1 MIENHFFSTHRR
13 EGDVDFFFAAGE
25 GSGDVELNAS
35 CEGRTVEIWDAV
47 KCGRARC
54 PHRAASNGKTRVS
67 LDLPIG
73 GSCFIVFAPKGV
85 CENSRVERVERVD
98 VSITN
103 AWQVSFA
110 YHDGIS
116 AAPPAAMTMPAL
128 RDWMTFGEEG
138 KADSAALRYFSGTAK
153 YRTTFSWRRDGVIAP
168 YHATL
173 ATGSLPSGIA
183 HVYVNGADCGV
194 AWCAPWEVDISSAV
208 RKGENEI
215 EIRYANNWH
224 NRLVGDCFL
233 KPEERVTRST
243 LHYWR
248 HSRKDAADKDRSRR
262 RTRYSGPSADDPLQP
277 SGLLGPVKLLLAK

>member
-1 MIENHFFSTHRR
+1 M
-13 EGDVDFFFAAGE
+13 
-25 GSGDVELNAS
+25 
-35 CEGRTVEIWDAV
+35 
-47 KCGRARC
+47 

-67 LDLPIG
+67 LDLPVG
-73 GSCFIVFAPKGV
+73 GSCFIVFAPTCFQIGLTGFTGLGGV
-85 CENSRVERVERVD
+85 ASQD
-98 VSITN
+98 SINPVNHVNPVKKIFPVTN
-103 AWQVSFA
+103 AWRVSFV

-116 AAPPAAMTMPAL
+116 AAPPVPMTMSVL
-128 RDWMTFGEEG
+128 RDWTTYGDED
-138 KADSAALRYFSGTAK
+138 KADSTALRYFSGTAT

-183 HVYVNGADCGV
+183 HVFINGVDCGV
-194 AWCAPWEVDISSAV
+194 VWCAPWEVDVSSAMREGV
-208 RKGENEI
+208 NEI

-248 HSRKDAADKDRSRR
+248 HSRKDAADKDRSHR
-262 RTRYSGPSADDPLQP
+262 RTRYSGQVFSAL
-277 SGLLGPVKLLLAK
+277 